1 MCRLIL
7 LSQLFEKRMLNDLR
21 RGIAFVWVIDQHL
34 GDDILSVGRHV
45 RDKLID
51 AYELLRL
58 EIKLHVRRMLLKVV

>member
-21 RGIAFVWVIDQHL
+21 CGIAFVWVVDQHL
-34 GDDILSVGRHV
+34 GDDILGVGRHMW
-45 RDKLID
+45 DKLID

-58 EIKLHVRRMLLKVV
+58 EIKLHVRRMLLKVI